1 MRFIKKIIPKPRT
14 KTMTNPSVSVI
25 IPCKDEVGTIDALV
39 RSMPQLGLSL
49 ELLFIDGHSTDGTW
63 EAIQSYIRKTKI
75 KPARY
80 RIRAYR
86 QQGKGKWD
94 AVSLGFAK
102 ATGDI
107 LMIFDAD
114 LSMEASMLS
123 KFYATAC
130 KHPYALII
138 GSRFIYP
145 QESGAMRLLNHTGNI
160 LFSRIFSVMLKQ
172 KITDTLC
179 GTKVLYRNEYDK
191 IIHATSAFRH
201 MDPFGDFTLLLGAA
215 KRRMPIVEV
224 PVSYK
229 ARVYG
234 QTKISRFRDGLRLLV
249 VLFHS
254 IRDFRSRK

>member
-1 MRFIKKIIPKPRT
+1 MT
-14 KTMTNPSVSVI
+14 KSKVSII
-25 IPCKDEVGTIDALV
+25 IPCKDEAGTIDTLM
-39 RSMPQLGLSL
+39 RSMPRLGSSC
-49 ELLFIDGHSTDGTW
+49 ELIFIDGHSTDGTW
-63 EAIQSYIRKTKI
+63 EAIQSYVHKKNTRFTIRLYGQK
-75 KPARY
+75 
-80 RIRAYR
+80 
-86 QQGKGKWD
+86 GEGKWD
-94 AVSLGFAK
+94 AVSYGFAK
-102 ATGDI
+102 STGDI

-114 LSMEASMLS
+114 LSMEAMMLS
-123 KFYATAC
+123 KFYATARQN
-130 KHPYALII
+130 PQALII

-179 GTKVLYRNEYDK
+179 GTKVLYRKEYKK
-191 IIHATSAFRH
+191 ILEATSAFRH

-234 QTKISRFRDGLRLLV
+234 QTKISRFRDGLRLVV
-249 VLFHS
+249 VLWHA
-254 IRDFRSRK
+254 IRDFSTR